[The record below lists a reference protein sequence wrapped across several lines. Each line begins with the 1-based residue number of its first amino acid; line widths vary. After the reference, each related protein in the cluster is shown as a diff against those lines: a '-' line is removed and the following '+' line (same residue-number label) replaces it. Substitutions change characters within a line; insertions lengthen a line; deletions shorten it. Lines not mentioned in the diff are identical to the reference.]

1 MRMTELNPRQ
11 YSYKLEAYRT
21 RTLESEFCM
30 DGQIR
35 IDNLQYKSFIP
46 VLSCMYQR
54 IVTSGIPAVEFG
66 EHLSS
71 EKESEYFR
79 GRA

>member
-1 MRMTELNPRQ
+1 
-11 YSYKLEAYRT
+11 
-21 RTLESEFCM
+21 M

-54 IVTSGIPAVEFG
+54 IVTSGILAMEFG
-66 EHLSS
+66 KHLSS
-71 EKESEYFR
+71 DKESECPG